1 MNKFLLRNL
10 RNERRRIEKQLEK
23 VDREIDRVENTDVV
37 MEGSLELKSLVKIEK
52 SDVLFTNNNIDFG
65 MKFNVRFEKFK
76 NEVVCILTA
85 NDEKFEKGMKFKGK
99 AICAIDEE
107 FDLSTGMTLAQN
119 RAVKEVYKYIIGLF
133 A

>member
-23 VDREIDRVENTDVV
+23 VDREIDRVKNTDVV
-37 MEGSLELKSLVKIEK
+37 MEGSMELKSLVKVEK
-52 SDVLFTNNNIDFG
+52 SDVVFANNNIDFG
-65 MKFNVRFEKFK
+65 IKFKIRFERFG
-76 NEVVCILTA
+76 NEVVCILTT
-85 NDEKFEKGMKFKGK
+85 NDEKFDKAMEFKGK

-119 RAVKEVYKYIIGLF
+119 RAVKEVYEFIIGLF